1 MREAPESGRPAR
13 CSSSDAG
20 LTGLVAR
27 NGATAAVPAAA
38 VSMPQR
44 LARVANI
51 GPPRQRGKP

>member
-1 MREAPESGRPAR
+1 MSTI
-13 CSSSDAG
+13 DAVV
-20 LTGLVAR
+20 TGLVAR